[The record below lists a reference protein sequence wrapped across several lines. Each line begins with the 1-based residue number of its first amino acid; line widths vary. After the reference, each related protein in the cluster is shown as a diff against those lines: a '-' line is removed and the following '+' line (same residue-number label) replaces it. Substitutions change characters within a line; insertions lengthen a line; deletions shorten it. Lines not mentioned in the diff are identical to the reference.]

1 MLRNVVIATYHD
13 PLLGDVQ
20 VYPENGTV
28 AFGSSLHGWGFTL
41 EVFGKMYASKFGIA
55 TEDMTKKFWG
65 DNFFNARE
73 KKWSVKGEGLPRA
86 FCQFVMDPIIQMVS
100 AIMSDN
106 KMYERMMGA
115 LGIELKDDEKA
126 LTGTAL
132 MQRVMQKWISAADN
146 LLAMIVTKLP
156 SPREA
161 QKYRVQNLYEGPM
174 DDAAAQGIRNCDPAG
189 PLMMYLGVFLFSKGM
204 WYVNFSMMAFQFF
217 LLFLWCHGG
226 DSRLGVASAWL
237 GAFRRYVSKMVPT
250 NDGEGRFYAFGR
262 VFSGTVATG
271 MR

>member
-1 MLRNVVIATYHD
+1 MECLYEMYCIRSKHHSMIACLVSSLVTSFYTLSWSVDLSLILSSGTLRNVVIATYHD

-20 VYPENGTV
+20 VFPENGTV

-41 EVFGKMYASKFGIA
+41 EVFGKMYASKLGIPK
-55 TEDMTKKFWG
+55 EDMTKRLWG

-73 KKWSVKGEGLPRA
+73 KKWTADGRSAGLPRA
-86 FCQFVMDPIIQMVS
+86 FCQFIMDPIIQLVS

-115 LGIELKDDEKA
+115 LDIELKDDEKA
-126 LTGTAL
+126 LTGTPL
-132 MQRVMQKWISAADN
+132 MQRVMQKWINAADN

-189 PLMMYLGVFLFSKGM
+189 PLMMYLGKGI
-204 WYVNFSMMAFQFF
+204 
-217 LLFLWCHGG
+217 C
-226 DSRLGVASAWL
+226 
-237 GAFRRYVSKMVPT
+237 
-250 NDGEGRFYAFGR
+250 
-262 VFSGTVATG
+262 G
-271 MR
+271 M

>member
-1 MLRNVVIATYHD
+1 MECLYEMYCIRSKHRSMIACLVSSLVTSFYTLSWSVDLSLILSSGTLRNVVIATYHD

-20 VYPENGTV
+20 VFPENGTV

-41 EVFGKMYASKFGIA
+41 EVFGKMYASKLGIPK
-55 TEDMTKKFWG
+55 EDMTKRLWG

-73 KKWSVKGEGLPRA
+73 KKWTADGRAGLPRA
-86 FCQFVMDPIIQMVS
+86 FCQFIMDPIIQLVS

-115 LGIELKDDEKA
+115 LDIELNDDEKA

-132 MQRVMQKWISAADN
+132 MQRVMQKWINAADN

-189 PLMMYLGVFLFSKGM
+189 PLMMYLGRFSFLF
-204 WYVNFSMMAFQFF
+204 
-217 LLFLWCHGG
+217 
-226 DSRLGVASAWL
+226 
-237 GAFRRYVSKMVPT
+237 
-250 NDGEGRFYAFGR
+250 
-262 VFSGTVATG
+262 
-271 MR
+271 